1 MGFGH
6 LLKTNMPISLQSALS
21 KCQSMLIMCQAMPYE
36 KVNKKNCHL
45 DEKKTCSG
53 IEQWDKKKVKAL
65 MFS

>member
-1 MGFGH
+1 MSGI
-6 LLKTNMPISLQSALS
+6 LSALS